1 MDSDVLY
8 AVLMSFGWLFLVG
21 WLALL
26 LIACLLAFRSE
37 PDGRNSSG
45 TSFASGMHKAVGP
58 RGRWNM
64 QPRG

>member
-8 AVLMSFGWLFLVG
+8 AILMSFGWLFLVG

-37 PDGRNSSG
+37 PDARNSSG
-45 TSFASGMHKAVGP
+45 TSFTAGIHETAGAS
-58 RGRWNM
+58 GRWNM